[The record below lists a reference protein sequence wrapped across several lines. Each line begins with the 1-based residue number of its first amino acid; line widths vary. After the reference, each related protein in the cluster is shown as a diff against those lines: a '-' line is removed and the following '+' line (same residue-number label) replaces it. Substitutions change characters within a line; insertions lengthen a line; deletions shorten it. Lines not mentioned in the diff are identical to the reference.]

1 MLLVLVPP
9 LQAEDRKPDKMRILL
24 LGDSTVIASICRWQA
39 PKADHLEDI
48 IRKLLA
54 AEGDLPSV
62 EVLNQGRDGEYVH
75 GLLQGRYDKDIARL
89 PRVDLVLIRYGLND
103 RSKRQDFVVNF
114 PRDLRELI
122 Q

>member
-9 LQAEDRKPDKMRILL
+9 LQAEDRKPDNVRILL
-24 LGDSTVIASICRWQA
+24 LGNSTVIDSICRRQA
-39 PKADHLEDI
+39 PKAEHLEDV

-54 AEGDLPSV
+54 AEGDLPSA

-75 GLLQGRYDKDIARL
+75 GLLQGRYDKNIARL

-103 RSKRQDFVVNF
+103 RAKRQDFATNF